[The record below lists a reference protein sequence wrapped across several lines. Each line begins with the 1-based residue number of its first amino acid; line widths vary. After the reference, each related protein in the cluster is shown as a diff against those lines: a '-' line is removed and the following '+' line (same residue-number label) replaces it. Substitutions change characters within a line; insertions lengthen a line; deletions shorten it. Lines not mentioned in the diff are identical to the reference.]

1 MLWVFKSIRD
11 RILNMRSWHR
21 LYISLGL
28 LIIFIF
34 GINADFNGIK
44 PIIKERDSVSS
55 EVEMRNMVTKELGF
69 LVAQN
74 EFPVEKDIEWNGS
87 SEKVRV
93 LYTFD
98 KEIQLSLEKLLKS
111 YGADYSSV
119 VAMDATTGKI
129 LAMASFE
136 GSIPS
141 IENRTMKATFPA
153 ASIFKIVTASAAIEK
168 YGLSPEMEL
177 GYTGANY
184 TLYKKNLFNDNPRW
198 ARWISFRE
206 AFSKSINIFFGKM
219 TLKFMQPNDLIDFA
233 ERFNFNKPLNADF
246 PLESSTAALDVED
259 QYQVA
264 EVASGFNSKNTLSP
278 VHGALL
284 AATIANDGNMPAPY
298 IVEGIFKEDGSTLYK
313 AKTLQLGQPIS
324 MATAT
329 KLRSM
334 MTDTVETG
342 TSRKSFKELT
352 KKKSFDVIEMGGKT
366 GSLMGANPKGKTDW
380 FVGYGRL
387 GPRMIAIAAV
397 TVNKS
402 QWRVKSSYLAQK
414 IIREY
419 FEAQATVV
427 TSHYLNRNKEDRGT
441 KIGLSN

>member
-1 MLWVFKSIRD
+1 M
-11 RILNMRSWHR
+11 
-21 LYISLGL
+21 
-28 LIIFIF
+28 IFIF
-34 GINADFNGIK
+34 GINADFASIN
-44 PIIKERDSVSS
+44 PVLRERDTASR
-55 EVEMRNMVTKELGF
+55 EADNRNVIAKELGF
-69 LVAQN
+69 LPAQN
-74 EFPVEKDIEWNGS
+74 EFPAEKEINWNGS
-87 SEKVRV
+87 NEKVRV

-98 KEIQLSLEKLLKS
+98 KDMQGSLEKLLKS

-136 GSIPS
+136 GAIPS
-141 IENRTMKATFPA
+141 IENRTMKAGFPA

-177 GYTGANY
+177 GYTGSNY
-184 TLYKKNLFNDNPRW
+184 TLYKKNLFNDDSRW

-219 TLKFMQPNDLIDFA
+219 TLKFMQPSDLIDFA

-246 PLESSTAALDVED
+246 PVEYSTAALNSQD

-264 EVASGFNSKNTLSP
+264 EVASGFNSTNTLSP
-278 VHGALL
+278 VHGALI

-298 IVEGIFKEDGSTLYK
+298 IVEGLFREDGSTLYK
-313 AKTLQLGQPIS
+313 AKTFQLSQPIS
-324 MATAT
+324 MATAM

-352 KKKSFDVIEMGGKT
+352 KRKSFDVIEMGGKT
-366 GSLMGANPKGKTDW
+366 GSLMGTNPKGKTDW

-387 GPRMIAIAAV
+387 GPRMIAVAAV
-397 TVNKS
+397 TVNKN

-414 IIREY
+414 LIREY
-419 FEAQATVV
+419 FEMQATML
-427 TSHYLNRNKEDRGT
+427 TSHYSNRSKEGKAKVGLNN
-441 KIGLSN
+441 